1 MSYAERQVAALLAQI
16 ERQDFAL
23 LTDSSS
29 RRLAALVYVAEQYG
43 FRFDRT
49 LRVGSVWQAIVVR
62 DERPGAVE
70 RAATRAASAPADR
83 PGGTVAGMRP
93 NTLRPLPE
101 AAAQVRLLRARI
113 EYDAMAAG
121 NLRLAVMVMGGCALF
136 VTLVLL
142 PISVAAALAIGAI
155 TGVGFSAILGLVML
169 RKKRLGRRLRAAGI
183 G

>member
-23 LTDSSS
+23 LMDTSS
-29 RRLAALVYVAEQYG
+29 RRLAALVYVAERYG

-62 DERPGAVE
+62 DERPGV
-70 RAATRAASAPADR
+70 DQ
-83 PGGTVAGMRP
+83 PGGAVPGMRP
-93 NTLRPLPE
+93 NTLKPLPE

-113 EYDAMAAG
+113 EYDAMARG
-121 NLRLAVMVMGGCALF
+121 NLRLAVVIMGGCALF
-136 VTLVLL
+136 VTLVTL
-142 PISVAAALAIGAI
+142 PISVGFALAMGAI
-155 TGVGFSAILGLVML
+155 TGAGFSAILGCVIL
-169 RKKRLGRRLRAAGI
+169 RKKRRGRQLRAAGI

>member
-1 MSYAERQVAALLAQI
+1 MSYAERQVAALVAQI

-23 LTDSSS
+23 LMDSSS

-49 LRVGSVWQAIVVR
+49 LRVGSVWQVIVVR
-62 DERPGAVE
+62 DERPGA
-70 RAATRAASAPADR
+70 ADR
-83 PGGTVAGMRP
+83 PGGTVPGMRP
-93 NTLRPLPE
+93 NTLKPLPE

-142 PISVAAALAIGAI
+142 PISVGAALAIGAI
-155 TGVGFSAILGLVML
+155 TGFGFSAILGFVLL